1 MIRFTVQLVG
11 VTVFAVTLMW
21 FVGSGEAVQ
30 SANQPI
36 LWADT
41 SYIDT
46 EQPVKTD
53 ERSAQMKREDFL
65 RGVRSLPQTAVNI
78 HNNYM
83 EDIDT
88 DELIKAGIR
97 GMLSDLDRFS
107 VLLEQKAY
115 DQLME
120 STHGKYEGLGMQI
133 DSRDNRIVII
143 TPIEGTPAMR
153 KGLRAGDIIWQ
164 INGKDTDG
172 MSTSDGADLMRGQAG
187 TSVTL
192 LIKRAGLADMLEFE
206 VERAVIELKS
216 VPFYGVI
223 PGTDVGYVRLSR
235 FAEETSHEL
244 RQAISELNEQ
254 DISGLIFDL
263 RSNGGGLLEQAK
275 ETAELFLKEGS
286 EIVYT
291 RGRFEGSEKHYNS
304 NRQPLYPDKPLVI
317 LVNEGTASASE
328 IVSGAVQDWDRGLI
342 VGAPTYGKGLV
353 QQIFPISNDG
363 TMALKLTTARYYVP
377 SGRCIQKP
385 ERQVKHGSQAEEELQ
400 ALEEIQE
407 EDSLLVSDKEIFY
420 TNSGR
425 VVYGGGGIY
434 PDVEIETEMYEPIEI
449 NLERQSMMFDFAI
462 QYVADNPQTQPGIEI
477 TDSIMDQFR
486 TYVEGRDFEYK
497 TSLQVAVEDLQKT
510 IEAEKQSDLFA
521 GTLDSLKALVEAEKE
536 DDFAASEDYIR
547 NAIKREIVS
556 AVAGQRGVYDE
567 VILKTDSTIAKAV
580 RILTSPKYSEYL
592 SRGQDSKAELN

>member
-1 MIRFTVQLVG
+1 MIRFTVQLLG

-30 SANQPI
+30 SASEPV

-41 SYIDT
+41 SYINT
-46 EQPVKTD
+46 EEPVKTD
-53 ERSAQMKREDFL
+53 ETSARQKREDFL

-88 DELIKAGIR
+88 EELIKAGIR

-107 VLLEQKAY
+107 VLMEEKAY
-115 DQLME
+115 DRLME

-133 DSRDNRIVII
+133 DSRENRIVII
-143 TPIEGTPAMR
+143 TPIEGTPAAR
-153 KGLRAGDIIWQ
+153 KGLRAGDIIWK
-164 INGKDTDG
+164 IDGKDTDG
-172 MSTSDGADLMRGQAG
+172 MSTSDGADLMRGEAG

-192 LIKRAGLADMLEFE
+192 TIKRAGLADMLDFD

-216 VPFYGVI
+216 VPYSGIV
-223 PGTDVGYVRLSR
+223 PGTDIGYVRLSR

-244 RQAISELNEQ
+244 RDAISKLNEQ
-254 DISGLIFDL
+254 NISGLIFDL

-275 ETAELFLKEGS
+275 ETAELFLKNGS

-291 RGRFEGSEKHYNS
+291 QGRFEGSEIHYNCDKP
-304 NRQPLYPDKPLVI
+304 PLYPDKPLVI

-342 VGAPTYGKGLV
+342 VGAQTYGKGLV
-353 QQIFPISNDG
+353 QRIIPISNDG
-363 TMALKLTTARYYVP
+363 SMNLKLTTARYYVP

-385 ERQVKHGSQAEEELQ
+385 EKQVKHGSHAEEELQ
-400 ALEEIQE
+400 AKQDAEE
-407 EDSLLVSDKEIFY
+407 EDSLLISEKEIFY
-420 TNSGR
+420 TNAGR

-434 PDVEIETEMYEPIEI
+434 PDVEIKTEMFEPIEI
-449 NLERQSMMFDFAI
+449 NLERQSMMFDFAV
-462 QYVADNPQTQPGIEI
+462 QYLADNPHTTVDIEI
-477 TDSIMDQFR
+477 DDAIMEEFQA
-486 TYVEGRDFEYK
+486 YIQKQEFEYK
-497 TSLQVAVEDLQKT
+497 TSLQVAVEDLKET
-510 IEAEKQSDLFA
+510 IEAEEQTDLFA
-521 GTLDSLKALVEAEKE
+521 STLDSLMVLIDIEKE
-536 DDFAASEDYIR
+536 DDFATSEEYIR
-547 NAIKREIVS
+547 NAIKREIVM
-556 AVAGQRGVYDE
+556 AVAGQLGLYEE

-580 RILTSPKYSEYL
+580 EILKSPKYSEYL
-592 SRGQDSKAELN
+592 ARGQDAKAELD